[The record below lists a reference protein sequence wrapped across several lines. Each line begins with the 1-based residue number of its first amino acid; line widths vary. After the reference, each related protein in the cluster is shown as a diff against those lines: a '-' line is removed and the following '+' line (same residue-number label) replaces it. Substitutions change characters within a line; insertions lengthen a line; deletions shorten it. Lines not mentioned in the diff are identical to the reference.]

1 MHTRT
6 PVRVCVACRGTES
19 SMIMMSDAD
28 AAAHQMQLQFLAA
41 HCRRYSPNSYLE
53 IGTREGDSLRAVLDN
68 SPTLSRVVCADT
80 WGGKYGGT
88 ERGSH
93 SHIDEIVSQY
103 DNVDSFRCLDGD
115 SKFTIPQ
122 ISDERF
128 DLILVDGDHSVDG
141 ARADLIN
148 VSSLVSPGGF
158 VLLHDICHP
167 AHLYLGELFNLWADE
182 SPDSIASSFSSF
194 EGYGFG
200 VARFK

>member
-1 MHTRT
+1 
-6 PVRVCVACRGTES
+6 
-19 SMIMMSDAD
+19 MITMSDAD
-28 AAAHQMQLQFLAA
+28 AAAHQMQLQFIAA
-41 HCRRYSPNSYLE
+41 HCRQHSPNSYLE

-80 WGGKYGGT
+80 WGGEYGGT
-88 ERGSH
+88 GRGSH

-103 DNVDSFRCLDGD
+103 GNVVSFRCLDGD
-115 SKFTIPQ
+115 SKVTIPQ
-122 ISDERF
+122 VSDERF

-167 AHLYLGELFNLWADE
+167 AHLYLGELFALWADE
-182 SPDSIASSFSSF
+182 SRDSIASSFSSF